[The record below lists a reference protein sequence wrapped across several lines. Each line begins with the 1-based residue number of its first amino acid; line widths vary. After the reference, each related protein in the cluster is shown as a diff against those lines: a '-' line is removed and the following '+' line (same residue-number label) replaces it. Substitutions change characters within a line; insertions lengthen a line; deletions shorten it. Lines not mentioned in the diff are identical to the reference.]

1 MVALI
6 EPKSSFEIP
15 EMDERAV
22 SEFKASLQGQL
33 ILPEDGAYDVA
44 RKLWNAQVDKRPALI
59 ARVANPGDV
68 VSAVRFARR
77 HGLRLSVRGGGH
89 NPSGSAIAEGGL
101 VIDLSKM
108 RKIEVDPENRVAR
121 AEGGATWGEL
131 DRATQE
137 YGLAATGTDISTV
150 GIGGSTLGGGQGW
163 LGRAIGLAIDNLVS
177 AELVTAD
184 GRFLHVSESEYPDLF
199 WAVRGAGANFG
210 VVTSLEYRLRPVGP
224 TVVGGVVIHPIS
236 RAREVLKFYREFTST
251 APEELTTI
259 AAFMTSP
266 DGQPVVVIG
275 VCYAGDLEEGLKVV
289 EPLRKFGPPLADMIG
304 PMPYLQVQ
312 TGFDYHAPFGLH
324 SYWKA
329 GLLNEISDDYIEAIA
344 ENFEKMP
351 SAHSIG
357 LIWHLGGAIS
367 KVAPDATAYPHR
379 DASYHTRIISVWADP
394 SESEE
399 NIEWGQNTYAAVR
412 PYFEGIVYVNHL
424 DHDDK
429 GEARVKEA
437 YGANYE
443 RLVALKNK
451 YDPTNLFSSNFNVR
465 PTL

>member
-15 EMDERAV
+15 ALDVRAIN
-22 SEFKASLQGQL
+22 ELKASLQGQL

-184 GRFLHVSESEYPDLF
+184 GRFLHVSESE
-199 WAVRGAGANFG
+199 
-210 VVTSLEYRLRPVGP
+210 
-224 TVVGGVVIHPIS
+224 
-236 RAREVLKFYREFTST
+236 
-251 APEELTTI
+251 
-259 AAFMTSP
+259 
-266 DGQPVVVIG
+266 
-275 VCYAGDLEEGLKVV
+275 
-289 EPLRKFGPPLADMIG
+289 
-304 PMPYLQVQ
+304 
-312 TGFDYHAPFGLH
+312 
-324 SYWKA
+324 
-329 GLLNEISDDYIEAIA
+329 
-344 ENFEKMP
+344 
-351 SAHSIG
+351 
-357 LIWHLGGAIS
+357 
-367 KVAPDATAYPHR
+367 
-379 DASYHTRIISVWADP
+379 
-394 SESEE
+394 
-399 NIEWGQNTYAAVR
+399 
-412 PYFEGIVYVNHL
+412 
-424 DHDDK
+424 
-429 GEARVKEA
+429 
-437 YGANYE
+437 
-443 RLVALKNK
+443 
-451 YDPTNLFSSNFNVR
+451 
-465 PTL
+465 